1 MQLTLELKPIEPI
14 KEYRWITQEEQ
25 KEFSDF
31 MQKSGFA
38 HDKLLWCEI
47 GRAHV

>member
-1 MQLTLELKPIEPI
+1 MLLQLTLELQPIEPI

-31 MQKSGFA
+31 MQKVLLLKSCSGGYF
-38 HDKLLWCEI
+38 L
-47 GRAHV
+47 